1 MVELVLYGIPILIVV
16 VIVYIVMS
24 ETSKKVGLEF
34 EDLEPDKSFIDLF
47 LVGSLIFFGG
57 AIVLWILDKIRLF
70 P

>member
-34 EDLEPDKSFIDLF
+34 EDLEPDKSVIDLF